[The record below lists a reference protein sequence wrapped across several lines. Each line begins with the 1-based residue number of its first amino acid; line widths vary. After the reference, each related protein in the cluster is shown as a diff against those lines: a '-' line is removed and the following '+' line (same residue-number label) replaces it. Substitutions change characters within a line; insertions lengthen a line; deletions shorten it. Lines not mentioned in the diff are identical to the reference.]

1 MRFSIALLAFCGA
14 LTTAFVQKSSPFSA
28 QQASIDVKFT
38 NFVNTPFAAD
48 HAPPSFSALSM
59 AFDLKDG
66 EKSNMFDGPLP
77 LTKERDACGVGFIA
91 NTKSGGKY
99 SPRLAFSYKRHQS
112 SKMLLPSIISRCKLT
127 FYFRCTLLITHRSF
141 LFGYCRRVW
150 HSQGSSARSVCP

>member
-1 MRFSIALLAFCGA
+1 MRFTIALLAFCGA

-28 QQASIDVKFT
+28 QKASSDVKFT
-38 NFVNTPFAAD
+38 PFVNAPFAAD

-66 EKSNMFDGPLP
+66 ETSNMFDGPLP

-91 NTKSGGKY
+91 NTKSGGKC
-99 SPRLAFSYKRHQS
+99 SPRLATSAINPRKCRRQLF
-112 SKMLLPSIISRCKLT
+112 ISRCKLT
-127 FYFRCTLLITHRSF
+127 FHFQCTLLIAHRSF
-141 LFGYCRRVW
+141 LFGCCRRVW